1 MPYRH
6 RHSLQ
11 NKIEHCAIFEKM
23 SLGAE
28 CKLCTEHLFMVLHE
42 NKLGDSQ
49 RINPRDAVDE
59 S

>member
-1 MPYRH
+1 MHYRH

-11 NKIEHCAIFEKM
+11 NKIEHRAIFGKM

-28 CKLCTEHLFMVLHE
+28 CKRCTEHLCTVLHE

-49 RINPRDAVDE
+49 RMNPRDAVDE